1 MGTGCTDGCER
12 KRGIV
17 EGDDVPELHQ
27 GEVIV
32 SAPGDVWRDVWF
44 GRGLWYVVL
53 GAPFMLPPEKL
64 IPPGALL
71 GPFGTSLGEL
81 VLPIGHGVALSK
93 TFLVSR

>member
-1 MGTGCTDGCER
+1 M
-12 KRGIV
+12 

-32 SAPGDVWRDVWF
+32 SAPGDVRKDVWF

-53 GAPFMLPPEKL
+53 EAPFMLPPEKL
-64 IPPGALL
+64 MPPVALL
-71 GPFGTSLGEL
+71 EPFGTSLGEL
-81 VLPIGHGVALSK
+81 LLPIGHGVAVPK